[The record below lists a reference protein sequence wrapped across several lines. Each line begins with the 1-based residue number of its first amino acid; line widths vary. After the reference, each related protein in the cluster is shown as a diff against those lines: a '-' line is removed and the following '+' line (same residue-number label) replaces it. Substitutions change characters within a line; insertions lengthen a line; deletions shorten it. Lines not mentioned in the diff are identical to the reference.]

1 MDISKVTPMR
11 AVWYGLKVA
20 IGIYALLWI
29 IELMEVAYKWYWR
42 I

>member
-29 IELMEVAYKWYWR
+29 IELIEAGYNWYWS

>member
-11 AVWYGLKVA
+11 AVWYGFKIA
-20 IGIYALLWI
+20 ISIYALLWI
-29 IELMEVAYKWYWR
+29 IELMEVVYKWYWS